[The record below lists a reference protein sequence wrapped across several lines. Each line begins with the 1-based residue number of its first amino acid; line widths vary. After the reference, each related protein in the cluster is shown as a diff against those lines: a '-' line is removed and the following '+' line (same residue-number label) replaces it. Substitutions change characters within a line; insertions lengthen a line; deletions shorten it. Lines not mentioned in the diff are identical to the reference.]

1 MTESQ
6 HDPGA
11 ALKAAREAINVS
23 PREIADALNLPVH
36 VVEAIENYDTDN
48 LPAAVFTRGYIRA
61 YAKLL
66 ELDPEPIV
74 VGYEFDEPI
83 PKPVPEGR
91 FEKVKPVFNRTQL
104 LALVSGVILVLV
116 LLIVLVVWLWPETI
130 DPVGDPPVST
140 QTNEAP
146 VTLTEFG
153 SEDESDDGPGVS
165 SAQRQELA
173 RETAPTVL
181 EDPIAEPLV
190 IAEALV
196 ESANGRRITE
206 FGDDEMWF
214 QFTEDCWVE
223 IKDTQGAN
231 LYSDLSRSGQNLRL
245 VGQGP
250 FRILLGYA
258 PGVQMQYNG
267 ETVSLL
273 AHTRNNVASLV
284 LGQ

>member
-1 MTESQ
+1 MSESQ

-74 VGYEFDEPI
+74 VGYEFDEPL

-91 FEKVKPVFNRTQL
+91 FEKVKPVFNRTQM
-104 LALVSGVILVLV
+104 LALVGGVVLVLV
-116 LLIVLVVWLWPETI
+116 LLILLVVWLWPDTI
-130 DPVGDPPVST
+130 DPVGDPPVT
-140 QTNEAP
+140 NQTNPPP
-146 VTLTEFG
+146 VSLAEFG
-153 SEDESDDGPGVS
+153 SEDDSDDGGVS
-165 SAQRQELA
+165 SVQREELP
-173 RETAPTVL
+173 RETERTVL
-181 EDPIAEPLV
+181 EALV
-190 IAEALV
+190 IAEAPV

-258 PGVQMQYNG
+258 PGVQMRYNG

>member
-11 ALKAAREAINVS
+11 ALKAAREALNVS
-23 PREIADALNLPVH
+23 PREIADALNLAVH
-36 VVEAIENYDTDN
+36 VVEAIENYDIDN

-74 VGYEFDEPI
+74 IGYEFDEPL
-83 PKPVPEGR
+83 PQPAPEGR
-91 FEKVKPVFNRTQL
+91 FEKVRPVFNRKQL
-104 LALVSGVILVLV
+104 MAIVGGAIFVLVLV
-116 LLIVLVVWLWPETI
+116 VVVVVWLWPDAG
-130 DPVGDPPVST
+130 DPVSNSVAESPVAT
-140 QTNEAP
+140 QTKAAP
-146 VTLTEFG
+146 ISRIEVG
-153 SEDESDDGPGVS
+153 SEIGSEI
-165 SAQRQELA
+165 SAVHRPELA
-173 RETAPTVL
+173 RETARPARH
-181 EDPIAEPLV
+181 DAIAEPLV
-190 IAEALV
+190 IAQAPT

-223 IKDTQGAN
+223 IKDTRGAN